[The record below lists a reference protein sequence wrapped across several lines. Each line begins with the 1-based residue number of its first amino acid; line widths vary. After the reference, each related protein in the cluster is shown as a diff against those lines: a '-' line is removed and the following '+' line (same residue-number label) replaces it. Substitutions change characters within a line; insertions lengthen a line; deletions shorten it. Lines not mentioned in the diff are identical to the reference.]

1 MTFKFDKKSS
11 FLIGLYGTSALVSA
25 LIYCA
30 HAKSLE
36 TKAKSL
42 ETKAKNLNLAAYRLY
57 KATEKILQD
66 PEDNNKKNK

>member
-36 TKAKSL
+36 TK
-42 ETKAKNLNLAAYRLY
+42 TKNLNLAADRLY
-57 KATEKILQD
+57 KATEKFYKLQKIIIKRIND
-66 PEDNNKKNK
+66 

>member
-11 FLIGLYGTSALVSA
+11 FFFFLYGTSELVSA

-30 HAKSLE
+30 HAKSLD
-36 TKAKSL
+36 
-42 ETKAKNLNLAAYRLY
+42 TKAKNLNLAADRLY
-57 KATEKILQD
+57 KATEKILQA

>member
-11 FLIGLYGTSALVSA
+11 FLIALYGTSALVSA

-36 TKAKSL
+36 TKAK
-42 ETKAKNLNLAAYRLY
+42 NLNLIGYRLS
-57 KATEKILQD
+57 KATEKILEA
-66 PEDNNKKNK
+66 PENNKNK

>member
-30 HAKSLE
+30 HV
-36 TKAKSL
+36 KSL
-42 ETKAKNLNLAAYRLY
+42 ETKAKNLNLAADMLY
-57 KATEKILQD
+57 KATEKILQA